1 MLPNISDYTKYT
13 HAYLFRLNPI
23 NQFLIK
29 KYPREGD
36 DSFLARYWEAHLF
49 AGCVLID
56 NYYPNKIAPMVV
68 TPEEFYKIPNPSI
81 SSCFNEWLEM
91 YKKDRIFKSTFI
103 MDSIPGVSEP
113 ISIEVEPIPED
124 AVIAF
129 TGLLDRIKT
138 NGMISQKDIEKE
150 IEDGS
155 DIL

>member
-1 MLPNISDYTKYT
+1 MLPNISDSAKYT

-49 AGCVLID
+49 AGYVLINH
-56 NYYPNKIAPMVV
+56 NYSDKIAPMVV
-68 TPEEFYKIPNPSI
+68 LPEEFYKITKPSI

-91 YKKDRIFKSTFI
+91 YKKDRVYRSTFI

-129 TGLLDRIKT
+129 TGMLDKIK
-138 NGMISQKDIEKE
+138 KRD
-150 IEDGS
+150 D
-155 DIL
+155 

>member
-1 MLPNISDYTKYT
+1 MLPNILDLTKYT

-29 KYPREGD
+29 KYPREEDG
-36 DSFLARYWEAHLF
+36 SFLARYWQAHLF
-49 AGCVLID
+49 AGYVLID

-68 TPEEFYKIPNPSI
+68 LPEEFYKIPNPSI

-91 YKKDRIFKSTFI
+91 YKKDQIFKSTFI

>member
-1 MLPNISDYTKYT
+1 MLPNILDLTKYT

-29 KYPREGD
+29 KYPIEEDG
-36 DSFLARYWEAHLF
+36 SFLARYWQAHLF
-49 AGCVLID
+49 AGYTLID
-56 NYYPNKIAPMVV
+56 NNYSDKIASMVV

-91 YKKDRIFKSTFI
+91 YKKDRIFKSTFV

-129 TGLLDRIKT
+129 TGMLDKIKK